1 MHRLDRS
8 STPVS
13 AVACWAQPRPS
24 GQPKVKAGKLII
36 RLGHLGVM
44 TVDRRKKLSE
54 MVEAYDGYMA
64 QLKEVR
70 LKLESSGKDS
80 RSFYPFVERDENQ
93 RLTAFRL
100 AEAEV
105 FGEK

>member
-1 MHRLDRS
+1 MPLGMAIDRE
-8 STPVS
+8 
-13 AVACWAQPRPS
+13 
-24 GQPKVKAGKLII
+24 
-36 RLGHLGVM
+36 
-44 TVDRRKKLSE
+44 KKLAE
-54 MVEAYDGYMA
+54 FVEAFDGYMA
-64 QLKEVR
+64 HLKI
-70 LKLESSGKDS
+70 LQKKLESGGKDS